1 MSKLSY
7 MEKLLD
13 GVEVEWKMLWE
24 VTVWDKKFNAVE
36 KIKQPQVIKYHYFL
50 AKDFKPLVTEGGAV
64 KLLTT
69 YISDQYTTE
78 GLAGDKVTDGEIV
91 AIPWGGNPVVQYY
104 KGKFLTSDNRIA
116 TSNDV
121 NYLNNKYLYYFLLNK
136 IQLIESFYR
145 GSGIKHPCMASVLD
159 MEIPIP
165 YPNNPEK
172 SLEIQT
178 EIVRI
183 LDTFTELTAELSA
196 RKKQYHY
203 YRDQL
208 LSFDEGEV
216 DHLPMGQ
223 GGGDRSMSKLS
234 YMEKLLDGVEVEW
247 KTLEDVFNIKNG
259 YTPSKSKPEYW
270 SNGDIPWFRMDDI
283 RQNGRILDI
292 ALQKVSKKAVK
303 GGKLFPADS
312 IIFSTSATIGEHA
325 LIKVP
330 YLSNQQ
336 FTNLSLKSSYS
347 DKIKFLFY
355 YSYLL
360 CEWCKNNTRMSSFAT
375 VDMNGFKKLLIPIPY
390 PNNPEKSLEIQ
401 TEIVRIL
408 DKFDTLTSSISEGL
422 PLEIKLRQ
430 QQYEYYRNLL
440 LSFPKPEVAA

>member
-1 MSKLSY
+1 
-7 MEKLLD
+7 MEKLLE
-13 GVEVEWKMLWE
+13 GAEVEWKALEDVFNIKNGYTPSKSKPGYWSNGDIPWFRMDDIRQNGQILDNALQK
-24 VTVWDKKFNAVE
+24 VSKK
-36 KIKQPQVIKYHYFL
+36 
-50 AKDFKPLVTEGGAV
+50 AV
-64 KLLTT
+64 KGGKLFPANSII
-69 YISDQYTTE
+69 ISTSATIGEHALIKVPYLSNQRFTNLSLKSSYS
-78 GLAGDKVTDGEIV
+78 DKFEI
-91 AIPWGGNPVVQYY
+91 
-104 KGKFLTSDNRIA
+104 KFLF
-116 TSNDV
+116 
-121 NYLNNKYLYYFLLNK
+121 YYSFLLCEWCKNNTRMS
-136 IQLIESFYR
+136 SF
-145 GSGIKHPCMASVLD
+145 ATVD
-159 MEIPIP
+159 MNGFKKLLIPIP
-165 YPNNPEK
+165 CPNNPKK

-183 LDTFTELTAELSA
+183 LDTFTELTAELTAELSA